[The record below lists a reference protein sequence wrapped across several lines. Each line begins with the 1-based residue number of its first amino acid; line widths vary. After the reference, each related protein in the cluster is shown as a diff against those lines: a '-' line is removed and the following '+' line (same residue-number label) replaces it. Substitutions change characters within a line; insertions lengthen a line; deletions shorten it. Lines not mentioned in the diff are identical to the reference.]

1 MPLNKY
7 CGRTGI
13 LGYLVLAYPMKNS
26 LILLYVSGFIFQA
39 NAQVTFSKKCLS
51 VTESSVQSWSPGNAQ
66 VGDKGGGLIY
76 QIKAVLK
83 KSGNL
88 TFDSLFVDG
97 KSFAIE
103 VVKGSERA
111 YMGSFKKGDSVTL
124 LSRQN
129 KGKRYLKS
137 SADVNQVISSKKMF
151 SAFISIWSGGKRYL
165 HPVTEFKKQSRHD
178 VNQ

>member
-1 MPLNKY
+1 ML
-7 CGRTGI
+7 T
-13 LGYLVLAYPMKNS
+13 YPMKNS

-39 NAQVTFSKKCLS
+39 NAQASFSKKCLS
-51 VTESSVQSWSPGNAQ
+51 VTESSIQSWSPGNAQ
-66 VGDKGGGLIY
+66 AGDKGGGVIY

-111 YMGSFKKGDSVTL
+111 YIGSFKKGDSVTL

-129 KGKRYLKS
+129 KGTRYLKS
-137 SADVNQVISSKKMF
+137 SADVKQVISSKKMF
-151 SAFISIWSGGKRYL
+151 AAFISIWVGGRRYL